1 MGFTNRD
8 WKPFLHQ
15 CANLVSIAKKAWIK
29 VHLQIDQAWLLCF
42 IGALHKFCQQIR
54 RPMFLPDV
62 KGKRAWDIHMRGNR
76 NWEFQR
82 TRKVRAYAVRRRR
95 GVGMCTR
102 MCYNPTHGT
111 NVHFAVALELEEKV
125 NSDPK
130 PMAYPWKITC
140 ALASWHVEIIKH
152 HKHTRVDQWR
162 DRIDHAT
169 ETKSP
174 LLISASTSLVTF
186 RSLLF

>member
-1 MGFTNRD
+1 MASDFHHILGR
-8 WKPFLHQ
+8 Q
-15 CANLVSIAKKAWIK
+15 YIVSIAKKARTK
-29 VHLQIDQAWLLCF
+29 VHLQIDQACLLCF
-42 IGALHKFCQQIR
+42 IAALHKFCQQIR

-62 KGKRAWDIHMRGNR
+62 KGISTWDGIEIENFSAQDRYG
-76 NWEFQR
+76 
-82 TRKVRAYAVRRRR
+82 

-102 MCYNPTHGT
+102 MCSNPEHGT
-111 NVHFAVALELEEKV
+111 NVRFRLALEEKV
-125 NSDPK
+125 NSNPK
-130 PMAYPWKITC
+130 SVAYPWKITC

-174 LLISASTSLVTF
+174 LLISASTSLVPF